1 MKKIILLIILSMLTV
16 FCSKKVSE
24 NDSEIIITSEIMEEP
39 EIDSKNIEEL
49 ERDEIAEKNRKLIE
63 ACNSMD
69 SFLDSDIK
77 DDILTIKI
85 NYSSKSEAQSMADGM
100 LKEVKKYNNHINTVV
115 ICDVEYN
122 ILGYAG
128 K

>member
-39 EIDSKNIEEL
+39 EIDSKDIEEL
-49 ERDEIAEKNRKLIE
+49 ERDVIAEKNRKLIE